1 VELSVVKISK
11 QLRGTAIGILLIGS
25 SSLVSVYLNSLGDD
39 SKVINSAGI
48 VRGGTQRLVKLEL
61 AGQPSDKLIEN
72 QNKLV
77 KGLINGDSKLGLP
90 AATNPEFRN
99 QMQQVATAWQD
110 LKLKI
115 VEFRQNNQAKV
126 ELLDASEKYFE
137 LANQAVSA
145 AEKYSTDKSERL
157 RVIQLAI
164 FAASLLLLITI
175 WTTVSK
181 ITNTLK
187 ISTSDISTS
196 FDQIYSVVKKEEQ
209 SIQQQA
215 LTIDTTNILMK
226 GLQDL
231 TQQSTV
237 TAKISVDRVDQMIE
251 LLKKATETTRQ
262 NSLGM
267 SSLQEKI
274 TSISNHLDSLE
285 KQTIKIAKA
294 AIPAAPAVLVNAGIG
309 RQSHPD
315 NLVERGENST
325 QDINKLFN
333 NLQSSIAVIT
343 MVTKDSARILE
354 IEVGSTQQN
363 ATDLHQAI
371 STIDFLALNSQQ
383 MITTAKQYTSAVA
396 QVTTLIALLNT
407 GAQDTATS
415 ISQIKLSASQL
426 GKTTEA
432 LHTKI

>member
-1 VELSVVKISK
+1 MKISQ

-25 SSLVSVYLNSLGDD
+25 SSLSSVYFNSLGDD

-61 AGQPSDKLIEN
+61 AGQRNEELIEK

-77 KGLINGDSKLGLP
+77 EGLISGDSTLGLP

-99 QMQQVATAWQD
+99 QMGQVATAWQD

-115 VEFRQNNQAKV
+115 VRFRQNSQTKG
-126 ELLDASEKYFE
+126 ELLAASDKYFE

-157 RVIQLAI
+157 RMIQIAI

-175 WTTVSK
+175 WMTVDK
-181 ITNTLK
+181 ITNILK
-187 ISTSDISTS
+187 NSTTDISIS
-196 FDQIYSVVKKEEQ
+196 FDQIYLVIKKEEQ
-209 SIQQQA
+209 SIEQQA
-215 LTIDTTNILMK
+215 ITIDKTNKLMN

-231 TQQSTV
+231 TQKSTI
-237 TAKISVDRVDQMIE
+237 TAEMSVDRVDQILE
-251 LLKKATETTRQ
+251 LLKQANETTRR

-274 TSISNHLDSLE
+274 TSISNHIDSLE

-294 AIPAAPAVLVNAGIG
+294 AIPASSRLVNAGID
-309 RQSHPD
+309 RQSRRD
-315 NLVERGENST
+315 NSVNRGEDIA
-325 QDINKLFN
+325 QDIKKLFN
-333 NLQSSIAVIT
+333 NLQSSISVMKI
-343 MVTKDSARILE
+343 VTTDSANILE
-354 IEVGSTQQN
+354 IEVASTQKN
-363 ATDLHQAI
+363 ADDLDQAI
-371 STIDFLALNSQQ
+371 STIDFLSLNNQQ
-383 MITTAKQYTSAVA
+383 IITTAKQYTSAVS
-396 QVTTLIALLNT
+396 QVTTLIDQLNT
-407 GAQDTATS
+407 GAQDTASS

-426 GKTTEA
+426 GKTTDA
-432 LHTKI
+432 LQTKI

>member
-1 VELSVVKISK
+1 MKISQ

-25 SSLVSVYLNSLGDD
+25 SSLSSVYFNSLGDD

-61 AGQPSDKLIEN
+61 AGQRNEELIEK

-77 KGLINGDSKLGLP
+77 EGLISGDSTLGLP

-99 QMQQVATAWQD
+99 QMGQVATAWQD

-115 VEFRQNNQAKV
+115 VRFRQNSQTKG
-126 ELLDASEKYFE
+126 ELLAASDKYFE

-157 RVIQLAI
+157 RMIQIAI

-175 WTTVSK
+175 WMTVDK
-181 ITNTLK
+181 ITNILK
-187 ISTSDISTS
+187 NSTTDISIS
-196 FDQIYSVVKKEEQ
+196 FDQIYLVIKKEEQ
-209 SIQQQA
+209 SIEQQA
-215 LTIDTTNILMK
+215 ITIDKTNKLMN

-231 TQQSTV
+231 TQKSTI
-237 TAKISVDRVDQMIE
+237 TAEMSVDRVDQILE
-251 LLKKATETTRQ
+251 LLKQANETTRR

-274 TSISNHLDSLE
+274 TSISNHIDSLE

-294 AIPAAPAVLVNAGIG
+294 AIPASSRLVNAGID
-309 RQSHPD
+309 RQSRRD
-315 NLVERGENST
+315 NSVNRGEDIP
-325 QDINKLFN
+325 QDIKKLFN
-333 NLQSSIAVIT
+333 NLQSSISVMKI
-343 MVTKDSARILE
+343 VTTDSANILE
-354 IEVGSTQQN
+354 IEVASTQKN
-363 ATDLHQAI
+363 ADDLDQAI
-371 STIDFLALNSQQ
+371 STIDFLSLNNQQ
-383 MITTAKQYTSAVA
+383 IITTAKQYTSAVS
-396 QVTTLIALLNT
+396 QVTTLIDQLNT
-407 GAQDTATS
+407 GAQDTASS
-415 ISQIKLSASQL
+415 ISQIKHSASQL

-432 LHTKI
+432 LQTKI